1 MPRCCKRKK
10 SKSKEFPGGLLVRTQ
25 RFYCCGPG
33 SVPGWETP
41 QRKKK
46 EKKKRKK
53 SYKKT
58 PFIVTNSTVTICFN

>member
-1 MPRCCKRKK
+1 MPRCYKPKK

-25 RFYCCGPG
+25 RFHCYGPG

-46 EKKKRKK
+46 GEKKEKQ

-58 PFIVTNSTVTICFN
+58 TFIYSNKFNPNHLF